1 MVELVL
7 DSPAS
12 LLDMADIHGRMT
24 PLMWDICREMWR
36 EGRTWSLTIDGE
48 LAGVFG
54 MYPVEGGAEAWF
66 NVRPIAARNMLFVCR
81 QIRLTLDALD
91 YPEIVVFCET
101 EAGRRIAALSGFHF
115 ATHLEQREIWRYGK
129 AIRWRQRFSEGV
141 SGPSEAAAATAAAA
155 SVG

>member
-1 MVELVL
+1 MADIVL

-24 PLMWDICREMWR
+24 PLLWDICREMWR

-54 MYPVEGGAEAWF
+54 VYPVEGGAEAWF
-66 NVRPIAARNMLFVCR
+66 NVRSNIARNMLFVCR

-129 AIRWRQRFSEGV
+129 AIRGRRVSEGV
-141 SGPSEAAAATAAAA
+141 SGTSEATAAAA
-155 SVG
+155 AAPAAG